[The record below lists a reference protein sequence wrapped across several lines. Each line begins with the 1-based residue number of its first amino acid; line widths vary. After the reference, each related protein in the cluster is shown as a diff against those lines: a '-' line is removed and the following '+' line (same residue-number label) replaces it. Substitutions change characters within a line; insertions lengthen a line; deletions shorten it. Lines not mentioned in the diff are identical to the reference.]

1 MEEPLHISEVIDKIE
16 SEMVRMW
23 AMDEAVYVMKKD
35 PGYIAMVL
43 TAVYYEKDHFR
54 ALGMEV
60 GEA

>member
-35 PGYIAMVL
+35 KEYIAMVL
-43 TAVYYEKDHFR
+43 TAVYYE
-54 ALGMEV
+54 
-60 GEA
+60 

>member
-23 AMDEAVYVMKKD
+23 AMDEAVYVIKKD
-35 PGYIAMVL
+35 PEYIAMVL

>member
-1 MEEPLHISEVIDKIE
+1 MKEPLHIAEVINKIE

-23 AMDEAVYVMKKD
+23 AMDEALYVMEKD
-35 PGYIAMVL
+35 PEYIAMVL
-43 TAVYYEKDHFR
+43 TAVYYEKDYFR